1 MSGGEFVKIN
11 YYHQY
16 WACEEEDF
24 CKRYILLERNW
35 ELLSGELFC
44 WKLLSY
50 RLTALER
57 RNQFRS
63 MSHLVSENKSIYFL
77 IRFAQ
82 TKITLFIFVNNWVIR
97 EIESFLRV
105 ELCYRVTKS
114 MGEYHVKF
122 FESDSRLSSIYP
134 SFALSDFHLPCRFKS
149 LSDTPLYAASEAPP
163 DRKLCSP

>member
-1 MSGGEFVKIN
+1 
-11 YYHQY
+11 
-16 WACEEEDF
+16 
-24 CKRYILLERNW
+24 
-35 ELLSGELFC
+35 
-44 WKLLSY
+44 
-50 RLTALER
+50 
-57 RNQFRS
+57 